1 VVLWL
6 AFAYLRAGRLR
17 LVEQECLEGLA
28 LVEQIGEQTAMTG
41 YLHSFLAYP
50 FYARNRLEEAS
61 GSLQQALRIAQ
72 SWQQADLL
80 IEGNLTLAQ
89 VELARGDLATA
100 DQALHQAEALSQ
112 QERLATAA
120 FGVEAARVQY
130 WLAAGD
136 LAQAANWAAHTVFDP
151 QAWDP
156 NQQGAL
162 LMQIRVFLALQQYP
176 QAIEALERWSRH
188 LDRPGDIET
197 TTHFH
202 ISKGE

>member
-1 VVLWL
+1 LGGTQARLGTTREHEKDPMPRLPLHALIWSRDQSLYELYTQGQLEQRFRPGDEAAWL
-6 AFAYLRAGRLR
+6 AWLGE
-17 LVEQECLEGLA
+17 VSSLA
-28 LVEQIGEQTAMTG
+28 FQGISEQIGEQTAMTG

-112 QERLATAA
+112 QERLATVA

-136 LAQAANWAAHTVFDP
+136 LEDRNN
-151 QAWDP
+151 P
-156 NQQGAL
+156 NRAGG
-162 LMQIRVFLALQQYP
+162 IC
-176 QAIEALERWSRH
+176 I
-188 LDRPGDIET
+188 T
-197 TTHFH
+197 TFV
-202 ISKGE
+202 